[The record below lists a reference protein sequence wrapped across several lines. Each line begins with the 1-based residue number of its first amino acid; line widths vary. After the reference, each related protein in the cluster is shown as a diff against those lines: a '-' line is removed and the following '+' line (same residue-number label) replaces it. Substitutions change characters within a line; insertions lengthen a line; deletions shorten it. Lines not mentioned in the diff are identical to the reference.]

1 MNPEIT
7 AFYKENSKL
16 SHQRI
21 QELARKSN
29 ILSLFRLLVI
39 VGGAILLFQVVQTE
53 DVLLTLGSFIG
64 IVLLFL
70 TLVLFQSKTTTKKKA
85 VERFLH
91 INKNE
96 LTVAEDI
103 KQNVYD
109 SGHLH
114 INDQHIYTSDLDV
127 FGEGS
132 IFQMTNRCAT
142 LNGNKLLAS
151 WLSNPAAKIEIENR
165 QQFIQEL
172 SSDFPWWQDLQS
184 KLYTLN
190 KSKLDERKLLTNYL
204 AKPLHFPKSNLLR
217 YYTKAAPFLLLGL
230 IVSAIAVP
238 QMVSF
243 VILLAII
250 HLLLSI
256 GMAPKVNHVAAG
268 LNKGGDIL
276 SLLSPA
282 IQQIEERDWKNN
294 LAKEML
300 HAVQSIAGMP
310 VYSSIKRLS
319 VLLNRLDARLNIF
332 VGAIPNIF
340 LLWDFRHVYALQEWQ
355 KNESKGIVEALDL
368 LTTVEA
374 IGSLATL
381 KFNHPDW
388 TIPEIAT
395 DFPTIEV
402 KNIKHPLIP
411 QAISIANDYSLED
424 HRIALITGSNM
435 AGKSTFLR
443 TIGVNAVLAL
453 CGAPVCASYMKIS
466 VMQMATYMRI
476 RDSLNESTSTFKAEL
491 DRIQK
496 ILELVTNHENTF
508 ILLDEMLRGTNSMDK
523 YLGSKAIIEKLIKEK
538 GVGMVATHDL
548 KLSELSDEYPQIV
561 KNYHFD
567 IKVEGEEMLF
577 DYKLKTGPCT
587 TFNASL
593 LLKKIGIEI

>member
-1 MNPEIT
+1 MNPETT
-7 AFYKENSKL
+7 AFYKGNIKVSD
-16 SHQRI
+16 QRI

-29 ILSLFRLLVI
+29 MLALFRLLVI
-39 VGGAILLFQVVQTE
+39 VSGAILLFQVVQTE
-53 DVLLTLGSFIG
+53 DVLLTLCSFIAT
-64 IVLLFL
+64 VLLFL
-70 TLVLFQSKTTTKKKA
+70 TLVLFQSKTTAKKIA
-85 VERFLH
+85 IERFLG

-96 LTVAEDI
+96 LAVAEDI

-109 SGHLH
+109 SGQAN
-114 INDQHIYTSDLDV
+114 IDDQHIYTSDLDI
-127 FGEGS
+127 FGKGS
-132 IFQMTNRCAT
+132 IYQMINRCST
-142 LNGNKLLAS
+142 LNGNKLLAT
-151 WLSNPAAKIEIENR
+151 WLSEPAAKIEIENR
-165 QQFIQEL
+165 QLFVQEL
-172 SSDFPWWQDLQS
+172 SLDFPWWQEFQA
-184 KLYTLN
+184 KLFSIN
-190 KSKLDERKLLTNYL
+190 KTKLDERELLTNYL
-204 AKPLHFPKSNLLR
+204 AKPLHFPKSNFLR
-217 YYTKAAPFLLLGL
+217 YYTKAAPFLLLAL
-230 IVSAIAVP
+230 AIGAIFIPKVL
-238 QMVSF
+238 SF
-243 VILLAII
+243 AILLGIL

-276 SLLSPA
+276 ALLSPA
-282 IQQIEERDWKNN
+282 IQQIEERDWQNN
-294 LAKEML
+294 LAKRML
-300 HAVQSIAGMP
+300 NAVQSLAGMP

-319 VLLNRLDARLNIF
+319 VLLNRLDARLNMF
-332 VGAIPNIF
+332 VGAILNIL
-340 LLWDFRHVYALQEWQ
+340 LLWDFRQVYALQEWQ

-368 LTTVEA
+368 LTTVEVV
-374 IGSLATL
+374 GSLATL

-388 TIPEIAT
+388 TFPKIAT
-395 DFPTIEV
+395 GFPTIEV
-402 KNIKHPLIP
+402 RNIHHPLIP
-411 QAISIANDYSLED
+411 QATSIANDYSLEA

-453 CGAPVCASYMKIS
+453 CGAPVYASYMKVSIL
-466 VMQMATYMRI
+466 QMATYMRI

-496 ILELVTNHENTF
+496 ILELVKRNDHTF

-523 YLGSKAIIEKLIKEK
+523 YLGSKAIIEKLIHEK

-548 KLSELSDEYPQIV
+548 KLSELSDEYPLIV